1 MQYRIEGEI
10 KARMKAVGLNIRD
23 LANLLHEP
31 PGTVGNRLNG
41 YIPLTFN
48 QRRAIL
54 EHLKKLEARKRL
66 VDRNVGQ
73 DVDCGEG

>member
-1 MQYRIEGEI
+1 MQYRIEAEI

-23 LANLLHEP
+23 LANVLHEP

-54 EHLKKLEARKRL
+54 EHLKKLEARKK
-66 VDRNVGQ
+66 VIDQ
-73 DVDCGEG
+73 DIDIDHKNGEG